1 MTQKVYR
8 LAVMNVAADKFLNV
22 GLEYRHWSE
31 ESDCIFYY
39 TDDIVSTYSNIG
51 YIRVEVF

>member
-1 MTQKVYR
+1 
-8 LAVMNVAADKFLNV
+8 MNVAADKFLNV

-31 ESDCIFYY
+31 ESDCIFY
-39 TDDIVSTYSNIG
+39 TDDIVSTYSDIG

>member
-31 ESDCIFYY
+31 ESDCIFY
-39 TDDIVSTYSNIG
+39 TDDIVSTYSDIG